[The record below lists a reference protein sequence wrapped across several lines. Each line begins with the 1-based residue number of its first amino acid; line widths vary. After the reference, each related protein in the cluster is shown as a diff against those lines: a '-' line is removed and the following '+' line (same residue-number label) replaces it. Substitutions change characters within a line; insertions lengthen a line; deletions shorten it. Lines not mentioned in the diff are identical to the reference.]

1 MQAKLPLVVQDAVVL
16 ARKVNAL
23 LHPSQAK
30 GERQHSM
37 RSVATSDLIQVLR
50 EYENERKSRTRLITV
65 RSNLMGQALQ
75 IPFAP
80 VSHFDS
86 WQQHIYSVSVFYR
99 PRVIW
104 CIMHQVKRVSVLLLL
119 LSVQTEWLCN
129 SAIAQASYDSGECA
143 AGLLFTELCCAEHLL
158 PTSLPGSCQL

>member
-1 MQAKLPLVVQDAVVL
+1 MQAKLSFIVQDAVIL
-16 ARKVNAL
+16 AKKVNTL

-30 GERQHSM
+30 GERQHSL

-86 WQQHIYSVSVFYR
+86 THTAPVFYIR
-99 PRVIW
+99 QNVFGA
-104 CIMHQVKRVSVLLLL
+104 IMLQVKHVNAMWLFLA
-119 LSVQTEWLCN
+119 VQTE
-129 SAIAQASYDSGECA
+129 
-143 AGLLFTELCCAEHLL
+143 
-158 PTSLPGSCQL
+158 

>member
-1 MQAKLPLVVQDAVVL
+1 MSRDTSINLQISSMQAKLSFVVQDAVIL
-16 ARKVNAL
+16 AKKMNAL

-30 GERQHSM
+30 GERQHSL

-80 VSHFDS
+80 VSYF
-86 WQQHIYSVSVFYR
+86 
-99 PRVIW
+99 
-104 CIMHQVKRVSVLLLL
+104 
-119 LSVQTEWLCN
+119 
-129 SAIAQASYDSGECA
+129 
-143 AGLLFTELCCAEHLL
+143 
-158 PTSLPGSCQL
+158 

>member
-1 MQAKLPLVVQDAVVL
+1 MHASKATSFVVQDAVIL
-16 ARKVNAL
+16 ARKMNAL

-30 GERQHSM
+30 GERQHSL

-86 WQQHIYSVSVFYR
+86 WQQHIYDAFVFYR
-99 PRVIW
+99 PRVFG
-104 CIMHQVKRVSVLLLL
+104 CIMHQVKHAKVLLWL
-119 LSVQTEWLCN
+119 LSVHTERL
-129 SAIAQASYDSGECA
+129 
-143 AGLLFTELCCAEHLL
+143 
-158 PTSLPGSCQL
+158 

>member
-1 MQAKLPLVVQDAVVL
+1 MILAK
-16 ARKVNAL
+16 KVNAL

-30 GERQHSM
+30 GERQHSL

-86 WQQHIYSVSVFYR
+86 WQQHIYNASVFYR

-104 CIMHQVKRVSVLLLL
+104 CILHQVKHVNVLLLQ

-129 SAIAQASYDSGECA
+129 SAIAQTSFDNVLQVCSLRNFVVRNIYSPRHFLDHANYDCG
-143 AGLLFTELCCAEHLL
+143 
-158 PTSLPGSCQL
+158 QLT